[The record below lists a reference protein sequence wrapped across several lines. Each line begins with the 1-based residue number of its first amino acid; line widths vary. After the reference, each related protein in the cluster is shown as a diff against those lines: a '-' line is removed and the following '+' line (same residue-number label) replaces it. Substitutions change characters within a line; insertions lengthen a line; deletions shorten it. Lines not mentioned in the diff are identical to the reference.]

1 MCFKFMLERS
11 KARCL
16 VPWAEGKHASV
27 VHEEDIILNYQLL
40 KDYMTYMGDQDVASG
55 SDFKASVACI

>member
-1 MCFKFMLERS
+1 M
-11 KARCL
+11 
-16 VPWAEGKHASV
+16 PWAEGKHASV